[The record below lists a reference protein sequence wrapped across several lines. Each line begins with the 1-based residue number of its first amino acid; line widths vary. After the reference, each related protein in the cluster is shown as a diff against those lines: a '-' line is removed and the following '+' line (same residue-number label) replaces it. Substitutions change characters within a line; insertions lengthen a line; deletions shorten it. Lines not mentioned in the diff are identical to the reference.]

1 MNYKVHALCMAV
13 PEMGDDEYKDL
24 VVDMKENGFRATDP
38 IAVKEGWI
46 IDGRHRFLAAAD
58 AGVAPLFVELEEP
71 WEQIPAFVAS
81 RSKRRNLT
89 AGQRAAAASAM
100 ATRETGAAAHRDK
113 NENFH
118 TCTIAQAC
126 KVWNISNKYIADFRK
141 IEALN
146 ELLAKEVRCGNK
158 TLNAALTEVKKQY
171 EHKTKPED
179 NFKPEPEPKP
189 RPTSE
194 EPDDFG
200 SPFGQKNPPK
210 SKHQQD
216 PDPDDDASAGNKTDY
231 TKQDQPSEVEHL
243 KIRLAQAELKLRLCE
258 QELAK
263 VNAQNKRVTFDA
275 PIEQALIILGID
287 VKHGTIKTQA
297 AKWLLNGFKRTFHP
311 DQGVKQGKVYDAK
324 LTQDAIT
331 ASQVL
336 LKVAEETWH

>member
-1 MNYKVHALCMAV
+1 MDYKVHALCMAV

-58 AGVAPLFVELEEP
+58 AAVEPLFVELEEP

-141 IEALN
+141 IETLN

-158 TLNAALTEVKKQY
+158 TLNAALTEAKKQY
-171 EHKTKPED
+171 EHKATPED
-179 NFKPEPEPKP
+179 NFKPEPEPEPKP
-189 RPTSE
+189 RAND
-194 EPDDFG
+194 EPEDFG
-200 SPFGQKNPPK
+200 NPFGQK
-210 SKHQQD
+210 D
-216 PDPDDDASAGNKTDY
+216 PDPEDEIDEALNKAKAKAKASAGNKTDY
-231 TKQDQPSEVEHL
+231 AKQDQPSEVEQL
-243 KIRLAQAELKLRLCE
+243 KIKLAQAELKLRMCE

-263 VNAQNKRVTFDA
+263 AKAKSKGATFDA
-275 PIEQALIILGID
+275 PIEHALHVLGID

-324 LTQDAIT
+324 LTRCT
-331 ASQVL
+331 
-336 LKVAEETWH
+336 KN